1 MKIAYFPDYVAKNG
15 APVLNSML
23 IGCQRHGYKC
33 IENSMTADAAVI
45 WSVLWH
51 GRMFGNQAV
60 YEHYRSQG
68 KPVIVVD
75 VGALYRGGTWKVAL
89 NNINAD
95 GYYGHTENLDL
106 DRPRKL
112 RISLA
117 YNFSNNPRIIIA
129 AQHRASLQV
138 AKLPGIESWILDQIA
153 AIRYVTDSPIL
164 VRPHPRSRLD
174 MSVFP
179 ADIKIERPE
188 KLENTYDSYNL
199 NFDCHALINY
209 NSGPGIQAAI
219 AGTRVI
225 VDQSSLA
232 YPVSLAYKDLDNAYD
247 CDRDKWLIEMCH
259 TEYTT
264 LELEQGLWIQRLNL

>member
-1 MKIAYFPDYVAKNG
+1 MKIAYFPDYLAKNSN
-15 APVLNSML
+15 PVINSII
-23 IGCQRHGYKC
+23 IGCQRHGIKC
-33 IENSMTADAAVI
+33 VENSMTADAAII

-51 GRMFGNQAV
+51 GRMVGNQAV
-60 YEHYRSQG
+60 YEHYRKHN

-75 VGALYRGGTWKVAL
+75 VGALYRGETWKVAL
-89 NNINAD
+89 NNVNAD
-95 GYYGHTENLDL
+95 GYYGHQENLDL

-117 YNFSNNPRIIIA
+117 YNFSTNPQIIIA

-138 AKLPGIESWILDQIA
+138 AKLPGIESWILDQISA
-153 AIRYVTDSPIL
+153 VRYVTDRPIL
-164 VRPHPRSRLD
+164 VRPHPRSQLD

-179 ADIKIERPE
+179 SDVKIERPE

-232 YPVSLAYKDLDNAYD
+232 YPVSIAYKDLDNTYD
-247 CDRDKWLIEMCH
+247 CNRDQWLIEICH

-264 LELEQGLWIQRLNL
+264 LELEQGLWIQRLKL